1 MIEIKIYIMIQ
12 LLKKKLEDKTKY
24 TEDELIKIVKELYLE
39 KEEKNENN
47 IQKSLYIEIR
57 IKELKKTI
65 NKEEEELYKIALND
79 YNRKSI

>member
-1 MIEIKIYIMIQ
+1 MIQ